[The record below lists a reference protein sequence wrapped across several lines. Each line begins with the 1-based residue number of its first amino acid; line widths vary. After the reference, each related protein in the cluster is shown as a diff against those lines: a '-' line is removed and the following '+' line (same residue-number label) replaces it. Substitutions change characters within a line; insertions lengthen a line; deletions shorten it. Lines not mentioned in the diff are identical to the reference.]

1 MLVEIPP
8 HLNNLFMGY
17 LKSKSSLV
25 IFDRHINLKYKYGN
39 HYFWRRGYF
48 MDTVNRYETAIHQKS
63 VRR

>member
-1 MLVEIPP
+1 
-8 HLNNLFMGY
+8 MGY

-48 MDTVNRYETAIHQKS
+48 MDTVNRHETAIHQKS